1 MSIETLEQKK
11 MLLPYLE
18 KIEYINYQLQC
29 VRYLHTAVFANQGH
43 AILTVRGWLPTSLG
57 CAC

>member
-11 MLLPYLE
+11 VLLPYLE

-29 VRYLHTAVFANQGH
+29 VQPFTISNAHSRLFKATIY
-43 AILTVRGWLPTSLG
+43 
-57 CAC
+57 

>member
-18 KIEYINYQLQC
+18 KIEYINYQLQY
-29 VRYLHTAVFANQGH
+29 V
-43 AILTVRGWLPTSLG
+43 TSL
-57 CAC
+57 